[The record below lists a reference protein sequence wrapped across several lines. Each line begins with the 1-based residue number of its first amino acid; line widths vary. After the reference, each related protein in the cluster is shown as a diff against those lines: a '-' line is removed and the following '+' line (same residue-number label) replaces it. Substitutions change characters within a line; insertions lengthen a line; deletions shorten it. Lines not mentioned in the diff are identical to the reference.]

1 MTQAFNLSQLAN
13 KVNSSGQLD
22 GATGLTGTITST
34 GLSIT
39 NDATISGLAVGKGVG
54 TGNANNTRLGLSV
67 LGANTTGYENT
78 AVGSNAL
85 QSNTTGNDNFAG
97 GMYALNLNTSGAQN
111 NSIGAYALQNNTTGS
126 NNTAFGGAALNAN
139 TTASSNTAVGY
150 QALYSASTSSNNT
163 AFGYQA
169 LYSHNGGGGSY
180 LNCAFGYA
188 PGANITGGYVNTC
201 IGPDRTGNTLTTGTY
216 NTLIGTADASAAAAA
231 FELVIASTNPKAT
244 GKGNSTAFINANGG
258 GTYNGA
264 NTTTWATTSDQRL
277 KKNIVDNNIGL
288 DVITQIKV
296 RNFEYKLSEEVTE
309 LESNCAIQKEGVQL
323 GVIAQELQ
331 QVLPECVKEESTGVL
346 SVQTD
351 NLIWYLINS
360 IKELNA
366 KVTALE
372 AQLGAK

>member
-1 MTQAFNLSQLAN
+1 MPTTISGSYPA
-13 KVNSSGQLD
+13 VNSDS
-22 GATGLTGTITST
+22 
-34 GLSIT
+34 
-39 NDATISGLAVGKGVG
+39 DATINGLTVGRGAGAVA
-54 TGNANNTRLGLSV
+54 T
-67 LGANTTGYENT
+67 NT
-78 AVGSNAL
+78 AVGASALAGNSTGIRVTALGTQAL
-85 QSNTTGNDNFAG
+85 QNNTASENT
-97 GMYALNLNTSGAQN
+97 ALGARAMLTNTSGAN
-111 NSIGAYALQNNTTGS
+111 NTAVGRDSMYFNTTGGENSALGLNSLVSNTTGS
-126 NNTAFGGAALNAN
+126 NNTAIGRDALQAN

-188 PGANITGGYVNTC
+188 PAANITGGYVNTC

-216 NTLIGTADASAAAAA
+216 NTLIGTADASAGAAA

-244 GKGNSTAFINANGG
+244 GKGSSTAFITANGG

-277 KKNIVDNNIGL
+277 KKNIVDNTIGL

-366 KVTALE
+366 KVIALE